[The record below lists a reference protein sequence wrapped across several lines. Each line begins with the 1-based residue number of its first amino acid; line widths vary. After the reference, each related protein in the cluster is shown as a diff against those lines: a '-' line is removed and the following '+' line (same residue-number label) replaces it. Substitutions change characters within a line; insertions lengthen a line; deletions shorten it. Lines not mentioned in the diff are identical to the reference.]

1 MASEMSLFLVVTDN
15 FHQVQ
20 LLILITTYSV
30 ERLRLANPTFVS

>member
-1 MASEMSLFLVVTDN
+1 MSLFLVVTDN

-20 LLILITTYSV
+20 LLILIITSSV